1 MIKMED
7 GFKNE
12 ENARQR
18 VQKELA
24 VMKDEIENL
33 RMGSGSTVCSEATTG
48 VGLGTGKF
56 ARPPPLTSRWN
67 EIFVP
72 RRMEFTGWITDYT
85 KSSIQGI
92 TDDEVMTLVSDLEKM
107 VPRQAHKWID
117 WSQTRKEH
125 GTWPTKTIV
134 STWFTNEANLATMI
148 ELLKSC

>member
-92 TDDEVMTLVSDLEKM
+92 TDDEVLMLVWFHDKPTSGLTGARPGRNTGPGR
-107 VPRQAHKWID
+107 PRRLSVRG
-117 WSQTRKEH
+117 SQMKR
-125 GTWPTKTIV
+125 TWQQ
-134 STWFTNEANLATMI
+134 
-148 ELLKSC
+148 